1 MVKVWAVALM
11 CGLLA
16 PSHAQNATVQ
26 VSSSVSAAGLGSAV
40 VDLLQDGDVIQ
51 RVLET
56 VSGGLQNLGNVGA
69 GLAGLDIKNLTLP
82 KVSLQLL
89 PGVGVQLNVYT
100 KVLTEGKGLLGRIL
114 SLQVEGNISAK
125 ARLVQDDTGAPKFV
139 VEDCKTQ
146 LVNVRILLNALQL
159 RPAMLNNAIKR
170 VLPRLLCPVTDTV
183 LNAVNSLLRTVNS
196 EAPLGAVG
204 NLQYVLSKVPVVS
217 KAAIGLDLNAVV
229 KDLLGNPVEDPACSA
244 ASVSLPPV
252 VGAAGQLGLSVCLLG
267 SVLNLLQVPG
277 KLDAAVDG
285 QLLAA
290 DSPLTTSAL
299 SALIPEVSGLLS
311 GSQQPLLKVR
321 VLDTPQVLV
330 ENGKVMVHLPAS
342 VEVFP
347 SNSSQQSLFVLN
359 TDVVLSA
366 QPTVSDNT
374 LHLSLA
380 LERVNLTLASSL
392 IGDFNAPLLE
402 PLISDIL
409 RAVYVP
415 HINAALEMGIP
426 LPDLLNLK
434 WENGLVGTTQNS
446 LVVKAQA

>member
-1 MVKVWAVALM
+1 
-11 CGLLA
+11 
-16 PSHAQNATVQ
+16 
-26 VSSSVSAAGLGSAV
+26 
-40 VDLLQDGDVIQ
+40 
-51 RVLET
+51 
-56 VSGGLQNLGNVGA
+56 
-69 GLAGLDIKNLTLP
+69 
-82 KVSLQLL
+82 
-89 PGVGVQLNVYT
+89 
-100 KVLTEGKGLLGRIL
+100 
-114 SLQVEGNISAK
+114 
-125 ARLVQDDTGAPKFV
+125 
-139 VEDCKTQ
+139 
-146 LVNVRILLNALQL
+146 
-159 RPAMLNNAIKR
+159 MLNNAIKR

-321 VLDTPQVLV
+321 VLDTPQVSV